1 MCGTPGQMGV
11 SQKTLEH
18 MFDTMDAQ
26 LKNGGAGAGHTWDSP
41 PNHRKGV
48 AMSRVSTKPEN
59 SRKQIAV
66 EYLSLSREHVERSKR
81 LRLHYVRLARENG
94 LTYGEIGDAL
104 GVTEAAV
111 RKLIERAA

>member
-1 MCGTPGQMGV
+1 M
-11 SQKTLEH
+11 
-18 MFDTMDAQ
+18 A
-26 LKNGGAGAGHTWDSP
+26 
-41 PNHRKGV
+41 
-48 AMSRVSTKPEN
+48 KPLTA
-59 SRKQIAV
+59 KQEIAV
-66 EYLSLSREHVERSKR
+66 AHLRLAKEQLERSKR